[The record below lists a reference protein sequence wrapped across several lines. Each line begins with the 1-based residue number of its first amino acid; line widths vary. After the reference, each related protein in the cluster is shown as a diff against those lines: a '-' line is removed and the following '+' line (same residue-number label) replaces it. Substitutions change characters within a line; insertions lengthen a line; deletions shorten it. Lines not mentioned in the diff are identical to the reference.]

1 MSNSN
6 TSAPAGGRL
15 LVAVLAA
22 GGISVSLM
30 QTLVIPLIP
39 QLPTLLDTSPANAS
53 WAITA
58 TLLTGAIATPV
69 LGRLGDMYGPKRI
82 LCLCAGLLVVGSV
95 IAALTSSLIPLVI
108 GRGLQGFGAP
118 VIPLGISVLRA
129 ALPPERV
136 GSAMGLMSASLGVG
150 GALGLPLSAVIAEHF
165 SWHALFWCAAALGAV
180 SGILFAVLVPDIAP
194 VSSDRFDPLGAIG
207 LAAGLILLLL
217 PITKGSAWG
226 WGSPTTLGMFAAA
239 AATFTVFGWWQLR
252 APSPIVDMRTTLK
265 RPVLLTN
272 LSSIAVGFGMFAMS
286 LVAPQLLQMPS
297 DTGYGLGQSMVAA
310 GLWMAPGGLAMMIAA
325 PIAARVISAR
335 GPKFALVTGS
345 TIIAAGY
352 LLGTQLLGS
361 AAGVLA
367 FSVIVSA
374 GVGFGFAALPAL
386 INSAV
391 PVSETGSAN
400 GINTLARSLGTSTS
414 SAVMSAVL
422 AGMTVNVAGHILP
435 SLSGFRTA
443 LLIAALA
450 AAGAALIALAI
461 PRAVRP
467 GDLSVEPAPAL
478 APTPTPAPAT
488 RTQIG
493 DLEAVL
499 TALDLHSA
507 LGPHVDGG
515 VIAGARWLDRSAYL
529 VLSRIQT
536 AGAAVPLTELARA
549 LNVEPARLNSRLAGL
564 VREGLVR
571 AEGGVSPAAPSR
583 FTLTPR
589 GHDQLNRQRT
599 TKLDGIQAAVA
610 DWDGADIA
618 ALIGYLGRFTD
629 SIAQRHDRTPA
640 MFDLDTARL
649 QLHRSRLVGHRDHP
663 HRPDASRPHAGPPA
677 TRTRPDTNRA
687 RWIGGGVRG

>member
-1 MSNSN
+1 MSNN
-6 TSAPAGGRL
+6 NAPTAGGHL

-69 LGRLGDMYGPKRI
+69 LGRLGDMYGPKHI
-82 LCLCAGLLVVGSV
+82 LCLCAGLLVAGSV
-95 IAALTSSLIPLVI
+95 IAALTSSLIPLII

-129 ALPPERV
+129 ALPAERV

-165 SWHALFWCAAALGAV
+165 SWHALFWCAAALGTV
-180 SGILFAVLVPDIAP
+180 SGILFAALVPAIAP
-194 VSSDRFDPLGAIG
+194 VSSDRFDPLGTLG
-207 LAAGLILLLL
+207 LAAGLVLLLL
-217 PITKGSAWG
+217 PISKGSTWG
-226 WGSPTTLGMFAAA
+226 WANPTTLGMLAAA
-239 AATFTVFGWWQLR
+239 AVTFTVFGWWQLR
-252 APSPIVDMRTTLK
+252 APSPIVDVRTTLK

-297 DTGYGLGQSMVAA
+297 GTGYGLGQSMVAA
-310 GLWMAPGGLAMMIAA
+310 GLWMAPGGLAMMLAA
-325 PIAARVISAR
+325 PMAARVISAR
-335 GPKFALVTGS
+335 GPKFTLVTGS

-361 AAGVLA
+361 AAGVLV
-367 FSVIVSA
+367 FSVIVST
-374 GVGFGFAALPAL
+374 GVGFAFASLPAL

-435 SLSGFRTA
+435 SLNGFRTA

-461 PRAVRP
+461 PAAARP
-467 GDLSVEPAPAL
+467 RDISIPVGVADPVAPRSG
-478 APTPTPAPAT
+478 PVPAT
-488 RTQIG
+488 RTQVR

-499 TALDLHSA
+499 AALGLHSA

-536 AGAAVPLTELARA
+536 AGAAVPLTELAHA
-549 LNVEPARLNSRLAGL
+549 LNVEPTRLSTRLAGL

-571 AEGGVSPAAPSR
+571 AEGPGNPAAPSR
-583 FTLTPR
+583 FSLTPR

-599 TKLDGIQAAVA
+599 TKVEGLQRAVA
-610 DWDGADIA
+610 DWDEADIT

-629 SIAQRHDRTPA
+629 SVARRHDPTPA
-640 MFDLDTARL
+640 MSELDTVA
-649 QLHRSRLVGHRDHP
+649 LHRLRPVGHRGHP
-663 HRPDASRPHAGPPA
+663 HRPDVSRPHSGPPPA
-677 TRTRPDTNRA
+677 RTRPDTNRA
-687 RWIGGGVRG
+687 RWVGGGVRG